1 MKTIDTSDFDS
12 ITLKLAS
19 PERIVEWS
27 YGEVTKPE
35 TINYRTGRSERSGLF
50 DERIFG
56 PEKDYECYC
65 GKYRRIRYKDIVCEK
80 CGVEVTRSIVRRDR
94 MGHIELAS
102 PVAHIWFLRGVPSR
116 MSILLNIPVSDLEKV
131 IYFAGYIVTRVHQEE
146 KDSIIKDLESEFKTK
161 VKSASDEESKEKLKE
176 LLTNTKHEINEIVVG
191 KVLNEIAYHH
201 FGIKYGSCFEASIGA
216 EAIFALFKNL
226 DLQLLKE
233 QTLEMIPK
241 ASSIEKEKLEK
252 RMSLIRSMLHSGIR
266 PEWMFLTVIPVI
278 PPALRPMVALDGGR
292 HATSDLND
300 LYRRVINRNNRLKK
314 LKEIGAPEVILRNE
328 KRILQEACDALID
341 NSIAKQNDSQ
351 AVSQSQ
357 KRALKSLSD
366 NLKSKQGLFRQNLLG
381 KRVDY
386 SGRSVIVVG
395 PQLKLNQCGLPKHMA
410 LELFRPFVI
419 SKVLETE
426 LAFNIRGANR
436 LIEEGIPEVW
446 AILEEVIR
454 GKYVLLNRAPT
465 LHRLGIQAFNPIL
478 IEGNAIQVH
487 PLVCTGFNA
496 DFDGDQ
502 MAVYVPLGEKAQG
515 EAKDYMASNK
525 NLLKPQDGAPIVMP
539 KMDMILGCYWMTKSV
554 DGEKGEGM
562 AFANPNQA
570 ITAFDLG
577 AITFRAKIKVLGS
590 EKARYARFEGKPFET
605 TVGRLFFNSIFPDD
619 FPYMNEEI
627 TIKRMSLL
635 IDELIMHYGI
645 DATPPVLDKIK
656 GFGFQYATYSGV
668 TWGIDNVT
676 VPEGKKE
683 IVVKARKEEEVVRD
697 QFNDGLLSTDEQY
710 QKVIEIWEH
719 AKKDIEKIIPA
730 TLDIKGSTYDLITS
744 GARGNMGS
752 LVQMCGMKGLIVNT
766 SGQTLDFPIIPS
778 YIEGLSPLEYFI
790 TTHGSR
796 KGAADTALNTAKA
809 GYLTRRLVDVAQD
822 VVVTEEDCGTKL
834 GKKIVASE
842 DGTFAKYIHG
852 RVILNDIKDAD
863 GKVVFKKGALIMKED
878 SRLLESMG
886 VKEAYVRTP
895 LSCETTHGICRAC
908 YGLDLG
914 RNCMVEL
921 GQAVGIIAAQAIG
934 EPGTQLTLRT
944 FHAGGVATVDITT
957 GLPRVEEIFERRL
970 PKNPA
975 IVSQT
980 AGEIIDITDNGK
992 EKVIKVL
999 SDLNQEGKT
1008 NKNGNEIEYTV
1019 AFRRQ
1024 PLVKVGAKIKKG
1036 DLLTDG
1042 SADINEIV
1050 KYGGKEIAEEYIV
1063 DEINKVY
1070 DLQSASISRKHIEII
1085 IRQMFSRKKI
1095 KDAGDS
1101 TFSPGE
1107 IVEAIELIE
1116 ENNRVEIEE
1125 KDGKKAEASTIVL
1138 GITEVSLT
1146 TKSWLSAASFQNTN
1160 RVLIN
1165 NAVRGGVDTLRG
1177 LKENVIIGNLI
1188 PAGTGFGVAR
1198 ISKTKEKSNDESTG
1212 NL

>member
-1 MKTIDTSDFDS
+1 MKTIDTTDFNS
-12 ITLKLAS
+12 ISLKLAS
-19 PERIVEWS
+19 PERIREWS

-35 TINYRTGRSERSGLF
+35 TINYRTGRSERNGLF

-65 GKYRRIRYKDIVCEK
+65 GKYRRIRYKDIICEK

-116 MSILLNIPVSDLEKV
+116 MSVLLNITVTDLEKV
-131 IYFAGYIVTRVHQEE
+131 IYFAGYIITNVHQEE
-146 KDSIIKDLESEFKTK
+146 KETVIKNLESEFKAK
-161 VKSASDEESKEKLKE
+161 IKSSPDEESKEKLKD
-176 LLTNTKHEINEIVVG
+176 LLSNTKREINEIVPG
-191 KVLNEIAYHH
+191 KVLNEISYHH
-201 FGIKYGSCFEASIGA
+201 YSLKYGSCFEANIGA
-216 EAIFALFKNL
+216 EAIFNLFKTLNL
-226 DLQLLKE
+226 EKLKTE
-233 QTLEMIPK
+233 TEALIPK
-241 ASSIEKEKLEK
+241 ASSLEKEKLEK
-252 RMSLIRSMLHSGIR
+252 RMSLIRSMLYSKIR
-266 PEWMFLTVIPVI
+266 PEWMFLTVVPVI

-292 HATSDLND
+292 HATSDIND

-314 LKEIGAPEVILRNE
+314 LKEIGAPDVILRNE
-328 KRILQEACDALID
+328 KRILQEAVDALID

-351 AVSQSQ
+351 AISQSQ

-395 PQLKLNQCGLPKHMA
+395 PQLKLNECGLPKHMA
-410 LELFRPFVI
+410 LELFKPFVI
-419 SKVLETE
+419 SKILETE

-436 LIEEGIPEVW
+436 LIEEGVPEVW

-454 GKYVLLNRAPT
+454 GKFVLLNRAPT
-465 LHRLGIQAFNPIL
+465 LHRLGIQAFNPIM

-502 MAVYVPLGEKAQG
+502 MAVYVPLSDEAQA
-515 EAKDYMASNK
+515 EARDYMASNK
-525 NLLKPQDGAPIVMP
+525 NLLKPQDGAPIVNP
-539 KMDMILGCYWMTKSV
+539 KMDIVLGCYWMTKFV

-562 AFANPNQA
+562 IFTSPNQA
-570 ITAFDLG
+570 ITAFDLN

-590 EKARYARFEGKPFET
+590 DKPKYKVFDSKIFET
-605 TVGRLFFNSIFPDD
+605 TVGRLFFNSILPED
-619 FPYMNEEI
+619 FPYLNEEI
-627 TIKRMSLL
+627 TVKRMVMLV
-635 IDELIMHYGI
+635 DELIMRYGI
-645 DATPPVLDKIK
+645 DATPKVLDKIK
-656 GFGFQYATYSGV
+656 SFGYRYATYSGV
-668 TWGIDNVT
+668 TWGIDNVK
-676 VPEGKKE
+676 VPEGKKD
-683 IVVKARKEEEVVRD
+683 IVAKSRKEEKVILE
-697 QFNDGLLSTDEQY
+697 QWNDGLLSEEEKY

-719 AKKDIEKIIPA
+719 AKKDIEKLIPA
-730 TLDIKGSTYDLITS
+730 TLDIRGSTYDLVTS

-766 SGQTLDFPIIPS
+766 SGATLDFPIIPS
-778 YIEGLSPLEYFI
+778 YVEGLSPLEYFI

-796 KGAADTALNTAKA
+796 KGLADTALNTAKA

-822 VVVTEEDCGTKL
+822 VVVTEEDCKTKN
-834 GKKIVASE
+834 GKTVRAVE
-842 DGTFAKYIHG
+842 GVFAKYVQG
-852 RVILNDIKDAD
+852 RILLADVKDKE
-863 GKVVFKKGALIMKED
+863 GKVIYKKGALVAKED
-878 SRLLESMG
+878 AKAMEVAG
-886 VKEAYVRTP
+886 VEEALVRSP
-895 LSCETTHGICRAC
+895 LTCETVHGICRNC

-914 RNCMVEL
+914 RNCLIEL

-957 GLPRVEEIFERRL
+957 GLPRVEEIFERRI

-975 IVSQT
+975 IVSRT
-980 AGEIIDITDNGK
+980 DGEVLEIVDNGK
-992 EKVIKVL
+992 EKTIKVL
-999 SDLNQEGKT
+999 SDTKVDGKS
-1008 NKNGNEIEYTV
+1008 NEIEYTV

-1024 PLVKVGAKIKKG
+1024 PLVKAGSKIKKG

-1050 KYGGKEIAEEYIV
+1050 KYADKERAEEYIV
-1063 DEINKVY
+1063 NEINKVY

-1107 IVEAIELIE
+1107 IVESIELID
-1116 ENNRVEIEE
+1116 ENERVR
-1125 KDGKKAEASTIVL
+1125 KDNGQEAKADTIVL
-1138 GITEVSLT
+1138 GISEVSLT

-1165 NAVRGGVDTLRG
+1165 NAIRGGIDELRG

-1188 PAGTGFGVAR
+1188 PAGTGFGAKK
-1198 ISKTKEKSNDESTG
+1198 ISRDIPSTKEDDSSGLDA
-1212 NL
+1212 

>member
-1 MKTIDTSDFDS
+1 MKTIDTTDFDS
-12 ITLKLAS
+12 ITLSLAS
-19 PERIVEWS
+19 PERIHEWS

-94 MGHIELAS
+94 MGHIDLAS

-116 MSILLNIPVSDLEKV
+116 MSTLLNISVSDLEKV
-131 IYFAGYIVTRVHQEE
+131 IYFAGYIIINVHQSE
-146 KDSIIKDLESEFKTK
+146 KDEVIKNLESEFKSK
-161 VKSASDEESKEKLKE
+161 IKGANDEETKEKLKE
-176 LLTNTKHEINEIVVG
+176 LLTNTKREIGEIVPG

-201 FGIKYGSCFEASIGA
+201 FSLKYGSCFDASIGA
-216 EAIFALFKNL
+216 EAIYTIFKNL
-226 DLQLLKE
+226 DLEKLKAE
-233 QTLEMIPK
+233 TEAMLPK
-241 ASSIEKEKLEK
+241 ASTLDKEKLEK
-252 RMSLIRSMLHSGIR
+252 RLSLIRSMILSGIR
-266 PEWMFLTVIPVI
+266 PEWMFMTVIPVI

-314 LKEIGAPEVILRNE
+314 LKEIGAPDVILRNE
-328 KRILQEACDALID
+328 KRILQEAVDALID

-351 AVSQSQ
+351 AVSASQ

-395 PQLKLNQCGLPKHMA
+395 PNLDLDECGLPKHMA

-419 SKVLETE
+419 AQVLATE

-454 GKYVLLNRAPT
+454 GKHVLLNRAPT
-465 LHRLGIQAFNPIL
+465 LHRLGIQAFKPIL

-487 PLVCTGFNA
+487 PLVCAGFNA

-502 MAVYVPLGEKAQG
+502 MAVYVPLGEEAQA
-515 EAKDYMASNK
+515 EARDFMSSAK
-525 NLLKPQDGAPIVMP
+525 NLLKPQDGAPIVNP
-539 KMDMILGCYWMTKSV
+539 KMDIVLGCYWMTKSV

-562 AFANPNQA
+562 IFTSPNQA

-590 EKARYARFEGKPFET
+590 EKARYNKFENKPFET
-605 TVGRLFFNSIFPDD
+605 TVGRLFFNSILPDD

-627 TIKRMSLL
+627 TSKRMSALV
-635 IDELIMHYGI
+635 DELIVHYGI
-645 DATPPVLDKIK
+645 DRTPKILDKIK
-656 GFGFQYATYSGV
+656 SFGFKYATYSGV
-668 TWGIDNVT
+668 TWGIDNVS
-676 VPEGKKE
+676 VPEGKTE
-683 IVVKARKEEEVVRD
+683 IVKSARALELTVRD
-697 QFNDGLLSTDEQY
+697 QFNEGLLSEDEEY
-710 QKVIEIWEH
+710 QKIIEIWEH
-719 AKKDIEKIIPA
+719 AKKEIEKIIPA
-730 TLDIKGSTYDLITS
+730 TLDITGSTYDLITS

-766 SGQTLDFPIIPS
+766 SGETLDFPIVPS

-822 VVVTEEDCGTKL
+822 VVITEEDCGTKN
-834 GKKIVASE
+834 GKVIHSVE
-842 DGTFAKYIHG
+842 GVFAKYVAG
-852 RVILNDIKDAD
+852 RVLLSDIKNTE
-863 GKVVFKKGALIMKED
+863 GKVLQKKGTLVTKED
-878 SRLLESMG
+878 AKMLEKAG
-886 VKEAYVRTP
+886 IKEAFVRTP
-895 LSCETTHGICRAC
+895 LSCETVHGLCRMC

-914 RNCMVEL
+914 RNCLIEI

-980 AGEIIDITDNGK
+980 DGEVLEITNDGK

-999 SDLNQEGKT
+999 GDTKGDSKS
-1008 NKNGNEIEYTV
+1008 NEMSYTV
-1019 AFRRQ
+1019 PARRQ
-1024 PLVKVGAKIKKG
+1024 PIVKAGDKIKKG

-1050 KYGGKEIAEEYIV
+1050 KYGSKEVAEEYIV
-1063 DEINKVY
+1063 NEINKVY

-1095 KDAGDS
+1095 KDAGDT

-1107 IVEAIELIE
+1107 IVESIELIE
-1116 ENNRVEIEE
+1116 ENDRVAPVN
-1125 KDGKKAEASTIVL
+1125 GRPATATTIVL
-1138 GITEVSLT
+1138 GISEVSLT

-1165 NAVRGGVDTLRG
+1165 NAIRGGVDNLRG

-1188 PAGTGFGVAR
+1188 PAGTGFAHHQ
-1198 ISKTKEKSNDESTG
+1198 KDQKEVEVLDSVIEEAN
-1212 NL
+1212 